1 MRIYLDVC
9 CLNRPY
15 DDQTQD
21 RIHLEAEAVISIL
34 RHVEQGYW
42 IWVSSGIVN
51 YEVGRIAD
59 QERLQRLSSLI
70 RYASEFVVVD
80 ENVRDRAADI
90 QNSFGIKSYDAFH
103 IACAEK
109 ADADVFLSTDDKLIR
124 AAKRQKKAIKGGMEV
139 ENPLTWLQSIFK

>member
-15 DDQTQD
+15 DDQT
-21 RIHLEAEAVISIL
+21 
-34 RHVEQGYW
+34 
-42 IWVSSGIVN
+42 
-51 YEVGRIAD
+51 
-59 QERLQRLSSLI
+59 
-70 RYASEFVVVD
+70 
-80 ENVRDRAADI
+80 
-90 QNSFGIKSYDAFH
+90 
-103 IACAEK
+103 